1 MGWDFGPK
9 PEGKM
14 IDFFRQQMNGETDRF
29 ASEVLDCAKVNST
42 YYLAIRYTDK
52 VAGTSSVVALVCL
65 TATRQGMLGYKPI
78 HESIGPVQQEC
89 PERILRQLSSLEP
102 GDHNDQALRWRQAC
116 RANLLKN
123 KARIPLQAG
132 DRLLFNDPISFQQ
145 GNLQLREFQMLE
157 NRKLVFRA
165 EHGGLVQLTRDLIAN
180 QESYSIFRGGKVL
193 LDNRNHSA
201 LANEAEEEEAE
212 ACGLS
217 PR

>member
-14 IDFFRQQMNGETDRF
+14 IDFFRQRMNGETDQF

-42 YYLAIRYTDK
+42 YYLAVRYTDK
-52 VAGTSSVVALVCL
+52 AAGTSSVGALVCL
-65 TATRQGMLGYKPI
+65 TATQQGMLGCKSI
-78 HESIGPVQQEC
+78 HESMGPVQQEC

-102 GDHNDQALRWRQAC
+102 GDHNDQALRWRQDC
-116 RANLLKN
+116 RTNLLKN

-132 DRLLFNDPISFQQ
+132 DRLLFNEPISFQQ

-165 EHGGLVQLTRDLIAN
+165 EHGCLVRLTRDLIAG
-180 QESYSIFRGGKVL
+180 QENYSIFRDGKVI
-193 LDNRNHSA
+193 LDNRKSSA
-201 LANEAEEEEAE
+201 FTDEVEVE
-212 ACGLS
+212 ACNLS